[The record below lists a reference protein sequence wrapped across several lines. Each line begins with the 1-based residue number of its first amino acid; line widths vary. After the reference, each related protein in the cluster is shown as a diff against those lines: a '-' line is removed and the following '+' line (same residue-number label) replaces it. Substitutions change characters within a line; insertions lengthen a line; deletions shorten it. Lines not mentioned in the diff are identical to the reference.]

1 LAKPLLELVMN
12 LPIHLPMRNHM
23 NHTPT
28 PFGEA
33 LVDARDAAHQFNLP
47 VRWLTQPKE
56 RRKHGIPHYQ
66 VGTLIRF
73 KPSELAV
80 WAEVRGSLEHA

>member
-1 LAKPLLELVMN
+1 MN
-12 LPIHLPMRNHM
+12 LPINSFRNSTM
-23 NHTPT
+23 NPN
-28 PFGEA
+28 PFGET

-80 WAEVRGSLEHA
+80 WAEVRGGVSC